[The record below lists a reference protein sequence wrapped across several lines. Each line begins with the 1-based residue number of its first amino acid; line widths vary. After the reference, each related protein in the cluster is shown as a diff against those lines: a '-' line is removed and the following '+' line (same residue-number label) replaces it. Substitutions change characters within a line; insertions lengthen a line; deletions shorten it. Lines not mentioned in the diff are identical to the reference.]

1 MSFQG
6 ASRVTAQDGH
16 KQGAQALPEGFVR
29 PELVERFAA
38 YLSAMRDAS
47 VHTTDAYLSDLD
59 QFCAFLEERGVEI
72 LAAGHLD
79 IRAWLAA
86 LHGATKAA
94 TRSRKLSA
102 VRSFYAFLC
111 REGLVTRNPG
121 RLVMSPKKP
130 KQLPKVVPAAELTVL
145 FDSID
150 TSDPVGARDKAVIE
164 ILYGGGLRVSELSGL
179 DLEDWDRSAN
189 TVRVLGKGSKERVV
203 PLGSRAK
210 EALDAYLPQRET
222 FDGAGETAAVF
233 LNTRGGRLMPRSIRR
248 LLDKWT
254 EEAALSRH
262 IHPHALRHS
271 FATHLLDGGADLR
284 SIQEMLGHVS
294 LSTTQRYVDV
304 SWSRLQ
310 EVYDESHPR
319 ALARSAEEEKR
330 RRMAS
335 RLAPGLIQRPAPPS
349 GGKGPR

>member
-1 MSFQG
+1 MATGSDESKARA
-6 ASRVTAQDGH
+6 ASEAAPA
-16 KQGAQALPEGFVR
+16 KFVR
-29 PELVERFAA
+29 PELVERFAG
-38 YLSAMRDAS
+38 YLTAMRDAS
-47 VHTTDAYLSDLD
+47 VNTSDAYLNDLD
-59 QFCAFLEERGVEI
+59 QFCAFLDGRGVEI
-72 LAAGHLD
+72 LRATHLD
-79 IRAWLAA
+79 IRAWLAS
-86 LHGATKAA
+86 LHSAAKAA
-94 TRSRKLSA
+94 TRARKLSA

-111 REGLVTRNPG
+111 REGLLTRNPG

-130 KQLPKVVPAAELTVL
+130 KQLPKVVPVAELTTL
-145 FDSID
+145 LDTID
-150 TSDPVGARDKAVIE
+150 ASTPRGARDKAVIE

-179 DLEDWDRSAN
+179 NLGDWNRGDN
-189 TVRVLGKGSKERVV
+189 TVRVLGKGDKERVV
-203 PLGSRAK
+203 PLGSRAR
-210 EALDAYLPQRET
+210 EALDAYLPQRDAFE
-222 FDGAGETAAVF
+222 GASETAAVF

-248 LLDKWT
+248 ILDQWT
-254 EEAALSRH
+254 QEAALSRH

-319 ALARSAEEEKR
+319 ALAGSAEEEKR

-335 RLAPGLIQRPAPPS
+335 RLSPSLIQRPAPPPKNDD
-349 GGKGPR
+349 GGKD